1 MRNEDQQ
8 MAKHMA
14 L

>member
-8 MAKHMA
+8 MAKQMA